1 MAINLI
7 NRGSVANDGTGDNLR
22 AGAEK
27 VNANFS
33 EIYTAIGDGTTISGI
48 VKFADD
54 SSTVTSISANGET
67 LRVLG
72 GNGITSTLSSN
83 DLTLAVD
90 TAVVLT
96 ASGSTTLTNKTING
110 PDNTIT
116 NIGNSSL
123 SNSSITVSDGSNT
136 SPVNLGGTLTF
147 AGTTNEVD
155 VVENAGTVTL
165 GLPNDVTIGNNLT
178 VTGNLAVQGTTTT
191 VNSTTIEITNSFTF
205 EGATSDDFETTLT
218 VIDPTA
224 DRTVSLPDASGTIV
238 LQNSTDTLT
247 NKTITDASITGST
260 GTINL
265 TSEENKI
272 RFNYDGTGN
281 FPTAATYEGM
291 FVFDKSAGQ
300 KKPYVASSAG
310 YINLLTENDSVG
322 RHSDVNISGVS
333 NGDGLIFNSAQ
344 GRFNVGALPST
355 GFSIAMAVAL

>member
-22 AGAEK
+22 TGAEK
-27 VNANFS
+27 VNSNFT
-33 EIYTAIGDGTTISGI
+33 EIYTALGDGTTISGI

-67 LRVLG
+67 IRILG
-72 GNGITSTLSSN
+72 GTGITSTISGN
-83 DLTLAVD
+83 NLTLAVD
-90 TAVVLT
+90 STIIT
-96 ASGSTTLTNKTING
+96 GSSTTTLTNKTING

-224 DRTVSLPDASGTIV
+224 DRTVSLPNATGTVV
-238 LQNSTDTLT
+238 LEDNTATLT
-247 NKTITDASITGST
+247 NKTLTNAAINGATGL
-260 GTINL
+260 INL

-272 RFNYDGTGN
+272 RFNYDGTSN

-333 NGDGLIFNSAQ
+333 DGDGLIFNSAQ

>member
-27 VNANFS
+27 VNSNFT
-33 EIYTAIGDGTTISGI
+33 EIYTAIGDGTTVSGI

-67 LRVLG
+67 IRILG
-72 GNGITSTLSSN
+72 GTGITSTISGN

-90 TAVVLT
+90 GTILT
-96 ASGSTTLTNKTING
+96 GSSSTTLTNKTING

-147 AGTTNEVD
+147 AGTANEVN
-155 VVENAGTVTL
+155 VVENAGTVT
-165 GLPNDVTIGNNLT
+165 IGMPDNVVITGNLT
-178 VTGNLAVQGTTTT
+178 VNGTTTT
-191 VNSTTIEITNSFTF
+191 VNSTTIEVTNSFTF
-205 EGATSDDFETTLT
+205 EGTTSDDFETTLT

-224 DRTVSLPDASGTIV
+224 DRTVSLPNATGTVV
-238 LQNSTDTLT
+238 LEDNTATLT
-247 NKTITDASITGST
+247 NKTITNASITGAT

-265 TSEENKI
+265 TSQENKI
-272 RFNYDGTGN
+272 RFNYNGTSN
-281 FPTAATYEGM
+281 FPSSSDYEGM
-291 FVFDKSAGQ
+291 FAYDYDGNN
-300 KKPYVASSAG
+300 PYVADTG
-310 YINLLTENDSVG
+310 GWTKIITENASVG
-322 RHSDVNISGVS
+322 DLSNVNISGVS
-333 NGDGLIFNSAQ
+333 DGDGLIFSSAQ

>member
-1 MAINLI
+1 MAINLV

-27 VNANFS
+27 INANFT
-33 EIYTAIGDGTTISGI
+33 EIYTAIGDGTNISGI

-67 LRVLG
+67 IRILG
-72 GNGITSTLSSN
+72 GTGITSTISGN

-90 TAVVLT
+90 GTILT
-96 ASGSTTLTNKTING
+96 GSSSTTLTNKTING

-147 AGTTNEVD
+147 AGTANEVN
-155 VVENAGTVTL
+155 VVENAGTVTI
-165 GLPNDVTIGNNLT
+165 GMPDDVIITGNLT
-178 VTGNLAVQGTTTT
+178 VNGTTTT
-191 VNSTTIEITNSFTF
+191 VNSTTIEVTNSFTF
-205 EGATSDDFETTLT
+205 EGTTSDNFETTLT

-224 DRTVSLPDASGTIV
+224 DRTVSLPNESGTVV
-238 LQNSTDTLT
+238 LQDSTDTLT
-247 NKTITDASITGST
+247 NKTITNAAINGAT

-265 TSEENKI
+265 TSTDNRI
-272 RFNYDGTGN
+272 RSSYAGTGALPSN
-281 FPTAATYEGM
+281 STYEGM
-291 FVFDKSAGQ
+291 FAWDSTGNKA
-300 KKPYVASSAG
+300 YVADNAG
-310 YINLLTENDSVG
+310 WVKLIDENASVG
-322 RHSDVNISGVS
+322 DLSNVNITGVAEG
-333 NGDGLIFNSAQ
+333 NGLIWSSAQ

>member
-27 VNANFS
+27 VNSNFT
-33 EIYTAIGDGTTISGI
+33 EIYTALGDGTTISGI

-54 SSTVTSISANGET
+54 SSTVSSISANGET
-67 LRVLG
+67 IRILG
-72 GNGITSTLSSN
+72 GTGITSTISGN

-90 TAVVLT
+90 NTIIT
-96 ASGSTTLTNKTING
+96 GSSTTTLTNKTING

-147 AGTTNEVD
+147 AGTANEVN
-155 VVENAGTVTL
+155 VVENAGTVTI
-165 GLPNDVTIGNNLT
+165 GMPNDVVIAGNLT
-178 VTGNLAVQGTTTT
+178 VNGTTTT
-191 VNSTTIEITNSFTF
+191 VNSSTIEVTNSFTF
-205 EGATSDDFETTLT
+205 EGTTSDNFETTLT

-224 DRTVSLPDASGTIV
+224 DRTVSLPNESGTVV

-247 NKTITDASITGST
+247 NKTITDASINGST

-265 TSEENKI
+265 TSTDNRI
-272 RFNYDGTGN
+272 RSSYAGTGALPSN
-281 FPTAATYEGM
+281 TTYEGM
-291 FVFDKSAGQ
+291 FAWDSSGNAA
-300 KKPYVASSAG
+300 YVADNAG
-310 YINLLTENDSVG
+310 WIKLINENDSIG
-322 RHSDVNISGVS
+322 ALSNVNISGVS
-333 NGDGLIFNSAQ
+333 DGDGLIFSSAQ
-344 GRFNVGALPST
+344 GRFNVGAVPSA

>member
-1 MAINLI
+1 MCIRDRFHPVL
-7 NRGSVANDGTGDNLR
+7 DGFLKA
-22 AGAEK
+22 AGPEFGILDFWF
-27 VNANFS
+27 N
-33 EIYTAIGDGTTISGI
+33 IYGPNGYVEPHSHS
-48 VKFADD
+48 KF
-54 SSTVTSISANGET
+54 
-67 LRVLG
+67 
-72 GNGITSTLSSN
+72 
-83 DLTLAVD
+83 
-90 TAVVLT
+90 
-96 ASGSTTLTNKTING
+96 
-110 PDNTIT
+110 
-116 NIGNSSL
+116 
-123 SNSSITVSDGSNT
+123 
-136 SPVNLGGTLTF
+136 NLGGTLTF
-147 AGTTNEVD
+147 TGTANEVD

-205 EGATSDDFETTLT
+205 EGATSDNFETTLS

-224 DRTVSLPDASGTIV
+224 YRTINLPNESGTVV
-238 LQNSTDTLT
+238 LQDSTDTLT
-247 NKTITDASITGST
+247 NKTITDAAINGST
-260 GTINL
+260 GIINL

-272 RFNYDGTGN
+272 RFNYNGTSN

-291 FVFDKSAGQ
+291 FVFDKTAGQ

-322 RHSDVNISGVS
+322 RHADVNITGVS